1 MLFNSLPF
9 ILFFPVVIII
19 YFLVPP
25 RLRHLWLLIASYYFY
40 MSWNIQYGLLILITT
55 VITFASGIL
64 MQRFTRYKK
73 GILAISLMSNLA
85 ILFFFKYYNFI
96 VENINHIS
104 FNGGGIN
111 TLNVILPVGISF
123 YTFQALS
130 YSLDVY
136 RGTIKAESYFS
147 RYALFVSFFPQ
158 LVAGPIERSASLLKQ
173 IDHVE
178 EIKVLNYRRITNGLI
193 MMLYGLFLKMVIADR
208 ISILV
213 DTVFESYQTY
223 RTFELIVAAA
233 AFALQIYCD
242 FSSYSTIAIGAAEV
256 MGFHLMENFDT
267 PYFSMSI
274 KEFWRRWH
282 ISLSQ
287 WFRDYVYIP
296 MGGNRCGKIRKY
308 TNLLITF
315 LISGLWHG
323 ANWTFIVWGGIHGA
337 YQIIGEVLEP
347 LRTKICGRMSKNCLS
362 YKLGRIIGTFILV
375 DIAWIFFRSDSVNDA
390 INYIYRLCTRINPW
404 ACFDGTLYSLGL
416 DRVEMNILIVGIII
430 MLLVELVKYKAGHRL
445 DEFLCRQNLWFK
457 WLVIFSMIYMVIIF
471 GEYGATFDAKQF
483 IYFQF

>member
-9 ILFFPVVIII
+9 MIFFPVVIVI

-25 RLRHLWLLIASYYFY
+25 KLRYLWLLISSYYFY
-40 MSWNIQYGLLILITT
+40 LSWNVQYGLLIITT
-55 VITFASGIL
+55 TGITFASGIL
-64 MQRFTRYKK
+64 MQHFSQYKK
-73 GILAISLMSNLA
+73 YILTTSLMLNLG
-85 ILFFFKYYNFI
+85 ILFFFKYYNF
-96 VENINHIS
+96 VAENINHIYL
-104 FNGGGIN
+104 NGEGIK
-111 TLNVILPVGISF
+111 TLNIMLPVGISF

-130 YSLDVY
+130 YSIDVY
-136 RGTIKAESYFS
+136 KGTIQAEKNFF

-158 LVAGPIERSASLLKQ
+158 LVAGPIERSTSLLRQ
-173 IDHVE
+173 IEHVE
-178 EIKVLNYRRITNGLI
+178 EIKVLNYKRITNGLI

-213 DTVFESYQTY
+213 DTVFESYETY
-223 RTFELIVAAA
+223 RTFELMVAAA
-233 AFALQIYCD
+233 AFAFQIYCD

-256 MGFHLMENFDT
+256 LGFHLMENFDT

-296 MGGNRCGKIRKY
+296 MGGNRCGHIRKY
-308 TNLLITF
+308 FNLFVTF

-323 ANWTFIVWGGIHGA
+323 ANWTFIIWGGLHGA

-347 LRTKICGRMSKNCLS
+347 LRRKIFGRVSKNCIS
-362 YKLGRIIGTFILV
+362 YKLGRISVTFIFV
-375 DIAWIFFRSDSVNDA
+375 DIAWIFFRSDSVIDA
-390 INYIYRLCTRINPW
+390 LNYIYRLCTRINPW
-404 ACFDGTLYSLGL
+404 ACFDGTLYTIGL
-416 DRVEMNILIVGIII
+416 DRIEMNILMAGIII
-430 MLLVELVKYKAGHRL
+430 MLLIELVKYKSKIRL

-457 WLVIFSMIYMVIIF
+457 WLVIFTMIFMVIIF
-471 GEYGATFDAKQF
+471 GEYGSTFDVKQF